1 MNELILQVLTSA
13 FNIQLPYFGFSFG
26 IMCVTIWSLPLIVK
40 FIKSIFG

>member
-1 MNELILQVLTSA
+1 MTDLITQILSSA

-26 IMCVTIWSLPLIVK
+26 ILCVMIWSIPLIVR